1 MRDIARFL
9 QIFEFFEKW
18 GKALT
23 IQEVAAM
30 SCMITYLLRLR
41 SEVHK
46 KQIISLIQKSIKDD
60 IPGMKDLPFNIEG
73 DFYRISEK
81 IAKQAL
87 ELYGDEG
94 SDISVNKPLVE
105 NLVVLLTGVSL

>member
-1 MRDIARFL
+1 LRDIARFL

-41 SEVHK
+41 SEDHK
-46 KQIISLIQKSIKDD
+46 KQIIRLIQNSIKG
-60 IPGMKDLPFNIEG
+60 ISGLENLPFNIEG
-73 DFYRISEK
+73 DFYRISGK